1 MNLFMEQKQ
10 TQTSKKKKKQ
20 KNYGYQRG
28 NVGERDQLG
37 V

>member
-10 TQTSKKKKKQ
+10 TQTSKKKKK
-20 KNYGYQRG
+20 NYGYQRG